1 MTKAFTRNASHYF
14 ATDHDREAFI
24 GMFGQD
30 QLDALFTPA
39 FAYYVRHGVYPEAD
53 QTSMPAPLADAELE
67 AIRARNRRLRA
78 VPWGLHDGCA
88 HGGNCV
94 PCEMVRSIGDASKL
108 LEQLDYLAVPK
119 TLPFAMQRPEYE
131 VENAQLRKRAAEADL
146 ARVQAELRVAQLRLV
161 LGSALRS
168 FTKKR
173 RRYSVL
179 RSNWIKAAKVERWRR
194 VYEETGPAA
203 EHD

>member
-1 MTKAFTRNASHYF
+1 MTSPTDARKVLSPEEIAAIRRRNR
-14 ATDHDREAFI
+14 D
-24 GMFGQD
+24 
-30 QLDALFTPA
+30 
-39 FAYYVRHGVYPEAD
+39 
-53 QTSMPAPLADAELE
+53 LADIPFGA
-67 AIRARNRRLRA
+67 
-78 VPWGLHDGCA
+78 HDGLT
-88 HGGNCV
+88 HGDNCP
-94 PCEMVRSIGDASKL
+94 PCNLVRGIGDVSRL

-179 RSNWIKAAKVERWRR
+179 RSSWIKAAKVERWRR